1 MFTGLTSFSLFVM
14 NLLPIALIGV
24 IGSGVGI
31 GLIGKGAMEA
41 IGRNP
46 SASGKILVQMLLAIA
61 LCEVPALLA
70 FATLFLV
77 K

>member
-1 MFTGLTSFSLFVM
+1 MLEFSPF
-14 NLLPIALIGV
+14 ALIGV

-31 GLIGKGAMEA
+31 GLIGMGALQA

-46 SASGKILVQMLLAIA
+46 AASADIQAKMLIAIA
-61 LCEVPALLA
+61 FAEVPALLA
-70 FATLFLV
+70 FLAIFLM